1 MQDESSR
8 LQSESESESEFHRSQ
23 LSMARA
29 PGIHRRIDGLH
40 RRVAML
46 LALYVVGLL
55 VWVAAVDALF
65 IWLTG
70 TKPLATGN
78 FWMVAILLSMV
89 LGATAYQWWRLSRDG
104 GEVARLLGGTP
115 VSRDPADPKL
125 RRLRQVLDE
134 MAIAAAMPA
143 PELFVLSS
151 ELAINAFAAG
161 INRQRSA
168 IAVSQGTLD
177 RLSRSELQ
185 AVVAHELAHIRHG
198 DTLVSMRLCAMNFG
212 LMALTLLGVAL
223 MSAGSVAARQR
234 SKDGQN
240 AGAVLFLGGLATAI
254 CGGVGWTIA
263 RVIEAATSRDQELR
277 ADAQAVRWMGETG
290 GMVGV
295 LTKLAEEQRLIPP
308 ASLLGDS
315 ASLYRGLYLRDGA
328 RAGWFDSHPPLL
340 QRIKA
345 LDPQALF
352 DLEWRR

>member
-1 MQDESSR
+1 MNDDSS
-8 LQSESESESEFHRSQ
+8 LSQSGLDRSNKG
-23 LSMARA
+23 LTRS
-29 PGIHRRIDGLH
+29 PGIHERMHELH

-46 LALYVVGLL
+46 LALYVVGL
-55 VWVAAVDALF
+55 VAWVAAVDALF
-65 IWLTG
+65 LWLTG
-70 TKPLATGN
+70 THPLSEGN
-78 FWMVAILLSMV
+78 LWMVAVLLVLV

-115 VSRDPADPKL
+115 VSRDPADAKL

-134 MAIAAAMPA
+134 IAIAAAMPA
-143 PELFVLSS
+143 PALFVLPS
-151 ELAINAFAAG
+151 ERAINAFAAG
-161 INRQRSA
+161 VDQARSA
-168 IAVSQGTLD
+168 IAVSQGALD

-185 AVVAHELAHIRHG
+185 AVVAHELAHVRHG

-223 MSAGSVAARQR
+223 MSAGGAAARQR
-234 SKDGQN
+234 SKDSQN
-240 AGAVLFLGGLATAI
+240 AGAVMFLGGLATAI
-254 CGGVGWTIA
+254 CGGIGWTIA

-295 LTKLAEEQRLIPP
+295 LVKLAEEQRLIPA
-308 ASLLGDS
+308 ASVLGDN
-315 ASLYRGLYLRDGA
+315 ASLYRGLYLRDSA

-340 QRIKA
+340 KRILA

>member
-8 LQSESESESEFHRSQ
+8 SQSEFHRSQ

-29 PGIHRRIDGLH
+29 PGIHGRIDGLH

-46 LALYVVGLL
+46 LALYVAGLL

-70 TKPLATGN
+70 TRPLSEGN
-78 FWMVAILLSMV
+78 FWMVGILLALV
-89 LGATAYQWWRLSRDG
+89 LGATGYQWWRLSRDG
-104 GEVARLLGGTP
+104 SEVARMLGGTP
-115 VSRDPADPKL
+115 VSHDPSDPKL

-134 MAIAAAMPA
+134 MAIAAALPA
-143 PELFVLSS
+143 PALFVLTS

-161 INRQRSA
+161 VDRERSA
-168 IAVSQGTLD
+168 IAVSKGAID

-185 AVVAHELAHIRHG
+185 AVVAHELAHVRHG
-198 DTLVSMRLCAMNFG
+198 DTVVSMRLCAVTFG
-212 LMALTLLGVAL
+212 LMALTLLGAAL
-223 MSAGSVAARQR
+223 MSAGGMAARQR
-234 SKDGQN
+234 SKDSQQ
-240 AGAVLFLGGLATAI
+240 AGAALFLSGLATAI

-308 ASLLGDS
+308 SSFLGENE
-315 ASLYRGLYLRDGA
+315 SLYRGLYLRDSA